1 MIRSLFFLLFI
12 FSCNYSLKNDSDIL
26 LAKVDDEVLK
36 LNKIKDYIDFGST
49 KKDSILILNNF
60 VNNWVSDKLLI
71 KKALLNIPDTSLSQ
85 IDSLVNDYKNELII
99 SSYLDAVIDNSMN
112 LEVFDSELDSLYNM
126 NKHTFIL
133 SEELF
138 QIRYLYISEINPDLR
153 IFRSKLKRFNESD
166 RIYLD
171 SLSFQLINFSLND
184 TTWKNRN
191 EILYEIPELKK
202 INKNLLKKPNFIE
215 LKDSLGL
222 YLVKINKVLN
232 IGDYAPIQHVSET
245 LKRIIINKRK
255 LEFIELIRNEIT
267 NEAIKNKSLEIF

>member
-26 LAKVDDEVLK
+26 LAKVDDAVLK
-36 LNKIKDYIDFGST
+36 HNKIKDYIDFGST

-222 YLVKINKVLN
+222 YLIKINKVLN

>member
-1 MIRSLFFLLFI
+1 
-12 FSCNYSLKNDSDIL
+12 
-26 LAKVDDEVLK
+26 
-36 LNKIKDYIDFGST
+36 
-49 KKDSILILNNF
+49 
-60 VNNWVSDKLLI
+60 
-71 KKALLNIPDTSLSQ
+71 
-85 IDSLVNDYKNELII
+85 
-99 SSYLDAVIDNSMN
+99 
-112 LEVFDSELDSLYNM
+112 M

-222 YLVKINKVLN
+222 YLIKINKVLN